1 MPSGPTPV
9 VVGSNPILAA
19 IVAII
24 LYVLGKLV
32 IRRVVEAEGGDE
44 WLRKVLTACL
54 ILHLVAAPT
63 QIWIVDHLY
72 NGIADFNRYDTQ
84 GAVLAEGFR
93 HFNFGIPPG
102 VVGGIVSNGAVS
114 IVAGVV
120 FTIVGTNQA
129 AAFLVLSW
137 LSFIGIVFFYRAF
150 LVTFNGKGNRRYGY
164 LVFFMPSLIL
174 WTSDVSKEAMMT
186 FLLGMAAYG
195 CARILAGQASIGCW
209 LLVVAASVGGSFIR
223 PNAMLLEIGGFTVAM
238 LFRPMGSNTR
248 FQPGRRTSSMVFLAI
263 MVGVGVFVTL
273 QFMPGLHG
281 SVDLQSLSKGNTGT
295 GAGFGSSG
303 VGYSSSPLAYPKDV
317 YTVLLDP
324 LPFQAHSGGQLIEA
338 AQNTVLLI
346 VILKSLRSLRLLP
359 RASLARPYLIMCTLY
374 VVAFFYYF
382 AALGNLGLITRE
394 ATMNLPFV
402 LVLLCIPRAPRGHP
416 PRYIWELPRRE
427 RAARRRA
434 ALARNSAP
442 GGRAGGT

>member
-1 MPSGPTPV
+1 
-9 VVGSNPILAA
+9 
-19 IVAII
+19 
-24 LYVLGKLV
+24 
-32 IRRVVEAEGGDE
+32 
-44 WLRKVLTACL
+44 
-54 ILHLVAAPT
+54 
-63 QIWIVDHLY
+63 
-72 NGIADFNRYDTQ
+72 
-84 GAVLAEGFR
+84 
-93 HFNFGIPPG
+93 
-102 VVGGIVSNGAVS
+102 
-114 IVAGVV
+114 
-120 FTIVGTNQA
+120 
-129 AAFLVLSW
+129 
-137 LSFIGIVFFYRAF
+137 
-150 LVTFNGKGNRRYGY
+150 
-164 LVFFMPSLIL
+164 
-174 WTSDVSKEAMMT
+174 MT

-402 LVLLCIPRAPRGHP
+402 LVLLSIPRAPRGHP
-416 PRYIWELPRRE
+416 PRYVWELSRRE
-427 RAARRRA
+427 RAARRKA
-434 ALARNSAP
+434 ALARNIAP
-442 GGRAGGT
+442 GGRAGGS

>member
-1 MPSGPTPV
+1 MPNGQLI
-9 VVGSNPILAA
+9 GSNPIEAC

-24 LYVLGKLV
+24 LYVLGLLV
-32 IRRVVEAEGGDE
+32 IRRVTEAEGGDQ

-54 ILHLVAAPT
+54 ILHLVAAPL
-63 QIWIVDHLY
+63 QIWIVNHLY
-72 NGIADFNRYDTQ
+72 GGIADFNRYDSQ
-84 GAVLAEGFR
+84 GATLAMGFR
-93 HFNFGIPPG
+93 HFDFGIPPG

-114 IVAGVV
+114 IVAGFV
-120 FTIVGTNQA
+120 FAIVGTNQA
-129 AAFLVLSW
+129 AAFLVMSW
-137 LSFIGIVFFYRAF
+137 LAFIGIVFFYRAF
-150 LVTFNGKGNRRYGY
+150 LVTFNGKGHRRYGY
-164 LVFFMPSLIL
+164 LVFFLPSLVL

-186 FLLGMAAYG
+186 FLLGTAAYG
-195 CARILAGQASIGCW
+195 CARILAGQATIGSW
-209 LLVVAASVGGSFIR
+209 LLVLAASVGGSFIR
-223 PNAMLLEIGGFTVAM
+223 PNAMILEIGGFTVAM
-238 LFRPMGSNTR
+238 LFRPMSSNTQ
-248 FQPGRRTSSMVFLAI
+248 FQAGRRTTSMVFMGI

-295 GAGFGSSG
+295 GQGFGSSG
-303 VGYSSSPLAYPKDV
+303 VGYSSSPLFYPKDV

-346 VILKSLRSLRLLP
+346 VILKSLRNLRLLP
-359 RASLARPYLIMCTLY
+359 RASLARPYLIMCTIY
-374 VVAFFYYF
+374 VAAFFYYF